1 MAWGKK
7 IRKNIYIVNLVK
19 NFYHYDISS
28 YIPNACLVL
37 VVTFP
42 CTCKHS
48 FLYSICMVSTLST
61 LLFMEQFM
69 KHSFLKQITKP
80 FFMYR
85 THCLFWDISAR
96 FAKQDLFSRWN
107 SFLSRNIFL
116 ERLTIWLID
125 WFLMFNVTFSNISA
139 ISWRPVLV
147 VEEAR
152 VPGENHR
159 PWASNW

>member
-1 MAWGKK
+1 MIYHHTFQMHAWYWLWLFLVHV
-7 IRKNIYIVNLVK
+7 NILV
-19 NFYHYDISS
+19 FTRYAWCQ
-28 YIPNACLVL
+28 P
-37 VVTFP
+37 
-42 CTCKHS
+42 
-48 FLYSICMVSTLST
+48 LST

-69 KHSFLKQITKP
+69 KHSFLKQITKL

-125 WFLMFNVTFSNISA
+125 WFFMFNATFSNISA

>member
-1 MAWGKK
+1 VSENIKKIKPPWHVCVSSKCDRKDWQNSSIYFYYLPSSDQYFEKKKVCENKNKITMAWGKK

-48 FLYSICMVSTLST
+48 FLYSLCMVSTPST

-69 KHSFLKQITKP
+69 KHS
-80 FFMYR
+80 
-85 THCLFWDISAR
+85 
-96 FAKQDLFSRWN
+96 
-107 SFLSRNIFL
+107 IFKANNK
-116 ERLTIWLID
+116 TILH
-125 WFLMFNVTFSNISA
+125 V
-139 ISWRPVLV
+139 
-147 VEEAR
+147 
-152 VPGENHR
+152 
-159 PWASNW
+159 